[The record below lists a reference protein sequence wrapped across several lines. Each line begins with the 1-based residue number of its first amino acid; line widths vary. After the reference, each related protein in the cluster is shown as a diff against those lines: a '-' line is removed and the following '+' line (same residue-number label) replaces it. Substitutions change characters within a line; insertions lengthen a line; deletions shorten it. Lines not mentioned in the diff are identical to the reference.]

1 MNDEEE
7 QRYDYY
13 NLTYGNR
20 DYLFDVNTLP
30 SGGGSS
36 GFGYDIPADA
46 LSDPQFAKMIQEAEK
61 YLGYPYVWGG
71 ASPSTSFDCS
81 GFVSWVINN
90 CGNGWNVGR
99 QTADGLRSCCAYVS
113 PSEAKPEI

>member
-30 SGGGSS
+30 SGGGSG
-36 GFGYDIPADA
+36 GFGYEIPAEA
-46 LSDPQFAKMIQEAEK
+46 LFPACLPLW
-61 YLGYPYVWGG
+61 YL
-71 ASPSTSFDCS
+71 SL
-81 GFVSWVINN
+81 IH
-90 CGNGWNVGR
+90 
-99 QTADGLRSCCAYVS
+99 
-113 PSEAKPEI
+113 I